1 MSDLELSSLLEQEI
15 DILRQLYDLSLA
27 KKEALLKDDL
37 DTLSEIVVKEE
48 NLTQSLKEIDDACS
62 PQVQFFLSEHAD
74 HLHFPP
80 DIKELMVEV
89 RQLASRLRA
98 SNQFNQDLISDA
110 LNLARFML
118 NSLLPSED
126 RTAGTYSSSG
136 KTVNKKHIAN
146 PHLLDYKG

>member
-1 MSDLELSSLLEQEI
+1 MSDQELRSLLEQEI
-15 DILRQLYDLSLA
+15 DILRQLNALSLA

-37 DTLSEIVVKEE
+37 DALSEIVLKEE
-48 NLTQSLKEIDDACS
+48 KLTESFKEIDDACS

-98 SNQFNQDLISDA
+98 SNQFNQDLITDA

-118 NSLLPSED
+118 NSLLPTED
-126 RTAGTYSSSG
+126 KTVGTYSSSG
-136 KTVNKKHIAN
+136 KTVNKHIVN